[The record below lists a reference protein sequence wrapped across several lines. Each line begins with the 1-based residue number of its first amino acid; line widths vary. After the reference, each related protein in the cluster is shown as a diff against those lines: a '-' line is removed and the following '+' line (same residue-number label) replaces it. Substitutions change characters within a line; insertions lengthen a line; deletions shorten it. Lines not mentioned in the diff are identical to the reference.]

1 MLEQVIKFFVVF
13 FVVVEPLS
21 LAPVFASLTEGANDG
36 YKRKM
41 SLKAALVAAG
51 ILLLFALTGAA
62 FLRIMGISI
71 DAFRIFGGLLLF
83 LMALEMVFARESGT
97 RTSSDEQAES
107 KRRAD
112 ISVFPLAFPLLA
124 GPGALTTILLWFGPV
139 LVTEQPVLF
148 SGLIAAAFAVL
159 AVSLLMMRL
168 AGPIMRIMGV
178 TGANVTN
185 RLLGVVLGAL
195 AVQFVLDGV
204 RAAFKLLG

>member
-13 FVVVEPLS
+13 FVVVEPVS
-21 LAPVFASLTEGANDG
+21 LAPVFAGLTEGASDA

-124 GPGALTTILLWFGPV
+124 GMIGTGDPKVAFKDADYALLVGARPRGPGM
-139 LVTEQPVLF
+139 ERKD
-148 SGLIAAAFAVL
+148 
-159 AVSLLMMRL
+159 LLMENAKIFIEQGKAINEVASR
-168 AGPIMRIMGV
+168 
-178 TGANVTN
+178 
-185 RLLGVVLGAL
+185 
-195 AVQFVLDGV
+195 
-204 RAAFKLLG
+204 K